1 MSKKVLGTKTVPV
14 AGDTLII
21 KDSQD
26 SDNLKEISF
35 SNLGVAAV
43 VITNTVGQ
51 MDTYTMYSDV
61 GKTNVIGTFNVQNGS
76 DGSGTSIP
84 PYNLVN
90 TYGLNDAVMNN
101 GVICISLQSGNAGNV
116 PTNITDS
123 FWLVV
128 GDAEKV
134 LAYDQALS
142 YVVGDQR
149 LYNGKLY
156 IASGAVAVGTAFA
169 EGLGVGTWHQAGVNR
184 PPKVTTFI
192 VSGTF
197 TPDPLAVA
205 THVEVQA
212 GGGSGGGS
220 YPISG
225 EYVMCG
231 SGGNSGAY
239 VKASIDTTPLTAN
252 NVAVTVGAGGDG
264 VTGAAGKTGGESS
277 FGSYV
282 RVYGGKGGNS
292 SYSSVRHVVV
302 GGNPPS
308 TAAPT
313 LNGAKS
319 IIDVKEG
326 IGCGGWSSRVDT
338 SIPSRIGGT
347 AHGADAPFGLG
358 GRDEGAV
365 GGNGGQVSV
374 PRAGSG
380 YGGGGAGRA
389 SNCNSSISGYAG
401 GDGHGGFVT
410 VTEYF

>member
-1 MSKKVLGTKTVPV
+1 MSKKVSGTKTVPV

-26 SDNLKEISF
+26 SDKLKEISF

-51 MDTYTMYSDV
+51 LDTYTMYSDV
-61 GKTNVIGTFNVQNGS
+61 GKTNAIGTFNVQNGS

-101 GVICISLQSGNAGNV
+101 GVLCVSLQAGNTGNV
-116 PTNITDS
+116 P
-123 FWLVV
+123 
-128 GDAEKV
+128 A
-134 LAYDQALS
+134 
-142 YVVGDQR
+142 
-149 LYNGKLY
+149 
-156 IASGAVAVGTAFA
+156 AVADVFWRQTGI
-169 EGLGVGTWHQAGVNR
+169 NR

-192 VSGTF
+192 TSGTF

-220 YPISG
+220 FQISG
-225 EYVMCG
+225 QYVMCG

-239 VKASIDTTPLTAN
+239 VKASINTTPLTAN
-252 NVAVTVGAGGDG
+252 NVAVTVGAGGAG
-264 VTGAAGKTGGESS
+264 VAGAAGKAGSESS

-292 SYSSVRHVVV
+292 SYSSVRHVIV

-308 TAAPT
+308 AAAPT
-313 LNGAKS
+313 LSGAKS
-319 IIDVKEG
+319 IIDVKES
-326 IGCGGWSSRVDT
+326 IGCGGWSSRADT

-365 GGNGGQVSV
+365 GGDGGQVSV